1 MKNYFFYTDF
11 IIVRSERKWEVFN
24 SVMIYTVFVTTY
36 RFLSELQ
43 SFRRCFFIFNF
54 FAWRNLSFY
63 KTICLTFLI

>member
-24 SVMIYTVFVTTY
+24 SVMIYTVLATTY

-43 SFRRCFFIFNF
+43 F
-54 FAWRNLSFY
+54 LS
-63 KTICLTFLI
+63 LTSLHDATLYFTEQYV

>member
-24 SVMIYTVFVTTY
+24 SVMIYTVFVRTY

-43 SFRRCFFIFNF
+43 SFRRFFFDI
-54 FAWRNLSFY
+54 
-63 KTICLTFLI
+63 

>member
-24 SVMIYTVFVTTY
+24 SVMIYPVLATTY

-43 SFRRCFFIFNF
+43 F
-54 FAWRNLSFY
+54 LSLTSLHDATFY
-63 KTICLTFLI
+63 FTEQYV

>member
-24 SVMIYTVFVTTY
+24 SVMIYTVLATTY

-43 SFRRCFFIFNF
+43 F
-54 FAWRNLSFY
+54 LSLTSLHDATFY
-63 KTICLTFLI
+63 FTEQYV